1 MKRTQNILL
10 LLTFIA
16 AMLEPVTG
24 IVIHKLSAASF
35 LLMSMIHII
44 IYRKEM
50 KVKRWILFALIL
62 ICFFSGLFGMIF
74 DYFPA
79 ILVIHQV
86 GAVVLVFFLAIHI
99 FVFHKKICRK
109 RRVSKKGL

>member
-35 LLMSMIHII
+35 LLMSMIHI
-44 IYRKEM
+44 
-50 KVKRWILFALIL
+50 
-62 ICFFSGLFGMIF
+62 
-74 DYFPA
+74 
-79 ILVIHQV
+79 
-86 GAVVLVFFLAIHI
+86 LVFFLAIHI